1 MKLSILRAETKSIV
15 KVSFYGVVI
24 KIMLPDCLHI
34 KNPLGRAYGKRAS
47 RLSPL
52 RAECTASNTSTAPR
66 RTAAYFLTSI

>member
-24 KIMLPDCLHI
+24 KITLPDCLHI

-66 RTAAYFLTSI
+66 RIAAYFLTSI

>member
-24 KIMLPDCLHI
+24 KIMLPNCLH
-34 KNPLGRAYGKRAS
+34 PLGRAYGKRAS
-47 RLSPL
+47 RLLPL